1 MKLLFWLVGL
11 PLAAVTVLFALS
23 NRQAVTLA
31 LWPLDEALVIPVYLA
46 ALLPALAGFLLGL
59 LMAGGRKLGEQA
71 ETRRQAQSIRELRRQ
86 LEESR
91 QVNQVPSS

>member
-46 ALLPALAGFLLGL
+46 ALLPALTGFLLGL

-91 QVNQVPSS
+91 QVNQVQSS